1 MYFLVPT
8 LQCLQFVSSGSE
20 MTRAINIQ
28 SRHKKNKREKKE
40 RKTYN
45 GRVNTVLDLGESLV
59 HIDPQGLCEVLAVEV
74 LAVGGGKS
82 LDALVGN
89 ITPTPEEG
97 CEPHA
102 LLSRSGPDGLHLI
115 L

>member
-1 MYFLVPT
+1 MLCLNSTHNGSVHPVP
-8 LQCLQFVSSGSE
+8 E
-20 MTRAINIQ
+20 
-28 SRHKKNKREKKE
+28 
-40 RKTYN
+40 
-45 GRVNTVLDLGESLV
+45 LGERLV

-102 LLSRSGPDGLHLI
+102 LLSRSGPDGLYLI